1 LISSFATFCIGSVA
15 TGELNFTSTFV
26 DLPPPSAPSRSVSGQ
41 SLNPLSTNSLDLDG
55 QETTSVFNLSSDA
68 QSVPVNTNEP
78 TEAQFVPSNQ
88 ESSQREGGSGR
99 KRKQSHVG
107 LALENY
113 VEFKKIQ
120 NTETLETLKEHKR
133 QEDQFSISKCQA
145 ELKGMDGLTA
155 EDKSYA
161 LVLFESAINR
171 EVFLT
176 TTEHDV
182 REIWLKRQIRFVPTL
197 IPLPSLIR

>member
-1 LISSFATFCIGSVA
+1 
-15 TGELNFTSTFV
+15 
-26 DLPPPSAPSRSVSGQ
+26 
-41 SLNPLSTNSLDLDG
+41 
-55 QETTSVFNLSSDA
+55 
-68 QSVPVNTNEP
+68 
-78 TEAQFVPSNQ
+78 
-88 ESSQREGGSGR
+88 
-99 KRKQSHVG
+99 
-107 LALENY
+107 

-182 REIWLKRQIRFVPTL
+182 REIWLKRKIRFVPTL
-197 IPLPSLIR
+197 IPLPLLIR